1 MKNISK
7 YWLLFMIAAM
17 SATSCSD
24 DDNEKV
30 VMPDPD
36 PTTLGW
42 VKQATEFGTLPEYIS
57 VYKSPTELEGMKAI
71 AFIAVADMSK
81 ANFATIGDQIYSK
94 TPNQIWQAEQQK
106 YPIIMNGGY
115 FVMGAGKSV
124 SLLCREGEV
133 LAVNSQEEIRS
144 QKSYYP
150 TRGIFQ
156 LSKNGSFST
165 YWAYTTADGV
175 TYTYEEPSPNK
186 SGYEPQPIPSAYFP
200 ARGVKLNAET
210 AIGGGPILLK
220 DGNVRN
226 TFTEELFDEESGV
239 APENY
244 HPRTAIGVTANNK
257 VVFFVCEGRS
267 VTEGVKGMN
276 MAMIANVLKSLGC
289 VDAMNLDGGGSTC
302 MLVNGQPVIKP
313 SAGAQRAITTAVA
326 LK

>member
-7 YWLLFMIAAM
+7 LLFILAAM
-17 SATSCSD
+17 FATSCSD
-24 DDNEKV
+24 KANEKA

-36 PTTLGW
+36 PTTLDW
-42 VKQATEFGTLPEYIS
+42 TKQTTEFGTLPEYIS
-57 VYKSPTELEGMKAI
+57 VYKSPAELEGMKAI
-71 AFIAVADMSK
+71 AFVAIADMSK
-81 ANFATIGDQIYSK
+81 ADFATIGEQVYSK
-94 TPNQIWQAEQQK
+94 TPYQIWLAEQQK

-115 FVMGAGKSV
+115 FVMRTGKSV
-124 SLLCREGEV
+124 SLLCREGKV

-144 QKSYYP
+144 KKTYYP

-156 LSKNGSFST
+156 LSKNGSFSSD
-165 YWAYTTADGV
+165 WAYTTADGV
-175 TYTYEEPSPNK
+175 TYTYEKPSPNK
-186 SGYEPQPIPSAYFP
+186 SGYEPQPVPSAYFP
-200 ARGVKLNAET
+200 AKGIKLNAET
-210 AIGGGPILLK
+210 AIGGGPVLLK

-302 MLVNGQPVIKP
+302 MLVNGQAVIKP

>member
-42 VKQATEFGTLPEYIS
+42 VKQTTEFGTLPEYIS
-57 VYKSPTELEGMKAI
+57 VYKSPSELEGMKAI

-106 YPIIMNGGY
+106 
-115 FVMGAGKSV
+115 SV

-156 LSKNGSFST
+156 LSKNGYFST
-165 YWAYTTADGV
+165 DWAYTTTDGV
-175 TYTYEEPSPNK
+175 TYTYEQPSPNK
-186 SGYEPQPIPSAYFP
+186 SGYEPQPAPSAYFP
-200 ARGVKLNAET
+200 TRGVKLNAET

-220 DGNVRN
+220 DGSVRN
-226 TFTEELFDEESGV
+226 TFIEELFDEESGV
-239 APENY
+239 APESY

-257 VVFFVCEGRS
+257 VIFFVCEGRS

-276 MAMIANVLKSLGC
+276 MAMMANILKSLGC

>member
-1 MKNISK
+1 MRNILK
-7 YWLLFMIAAM
+7 LWLLLASVAM
-17 SATSCSD
+17 SMTSCSD

-30 VMPDPD
+30 TTPEPD

-42 VKQATEFGTLPEYIS
+42 IKQSTEFGTLPEYLS

-71 AFIAVADMSK
+71 AYIAVADMSK
-81 ANFATIGDQIYSK
+81 ATFAVIGDQVYSK
-94 TPNQIWQAEQQK
+94 TPNQIWKDEQQQ

-124 SLLCREGEV
+124 SLLCRDSQV

-144 QKSYYP
+144 DKSYYP

-156 LSKNGSFST
+156 LAKNGNFST
-165 YWAYTTADGV
+165 DWAYTTLDGV
-175 TYTYEEPSPNK
+175 TYIYDQPSPNK
-186 SGYEPQPIPSAYFP
+186 SGYEPQPRPGAYFP
-200 ARGVKLNAET
+200 TTGMKLNAES

-220 DGNVRN
+220 NGSVRN
-226 TFTEELFDEESGV
+226 TFVEELFDEESGV
-239 APENY
+239 APESY

-257 VVFFVCEGRS
+257 VIFFVCEGRS

-302 MLVNGQPVIKP
+302 MLINGQPVIKP

>member
-1 MKNISK
+1 MRNILK
-7 YWLLFMIAAM
+7 LWLLLASVAM
-17 SATSCSD
+17 SMASCSD

-30 VMPDPD
+30 ITPEPD

-42 VKQATEFGTLPEYIS
+42 IKQSTEFGTLPEYLS

-71 AFIAVADMSK
+71 AYIAVADMSK
-81 ANFATIGDQIYSK
+81 ATFAVMGDQVYSK
-94 TPNQIWQAEQQK
+94 TPNQIWKDEQQQ

-124 SLLCREGEV
+124 SLLCRDSQV

-144 QKSYYP
+144 AKSYYP

-156 LSKNGSFST
+156 LAKNGIFST
-165 YWAYTTADGV
+165 DWAYTTLDGV
-175 TYTYEEPSPNK
+175 TYVYDQPSPNK
-186 SGYEPQPIPSAYFP
+186 SGYEPQPRPGAYFP
-200 ARGVKLNAET
+200 TTGMKLNAAS

-220 DGNVRN
+220 NGSVRN
-226 TFTEELFDEESGV
+226 TFVEELFDEESGV
-239 APENY
+239 APESY

-257 VVFFVCEGRS
+257 VIFFVCEGRS

-302 MLVNGQPVIKP
+302 MLINGQPVIKP

>member
-165 YWAYTTADGV
+165 DWAYTTADGV

-244 HPRTAIGVTANNK
+244 HPRTAI
-257 VVFFVCEGRS
+257 E
-267 VTEGVKGMN
+267 
-276 MAMIANVLKSLGC
+276 
-289 VDAMNLDGGGSTC
+289 
-302 MLVNGQPVIKP
+302 
-313 SAGAQRAITTAVA
+313 
-326 LK
+326 